1 MRILGYS
8 NLNNNS
14 SHILKMKVSRSE
26 IHLETSSHC
35 YSHTTRCIVRVSLNI
50 VHSHDRYISS
60 SESDWIEGRRVG
72 INRFS
77 LDWSTLINQRT
88 VGNFNSYQPSDGDV
102 ALLQRLQMSGHLQA
116 AAIFSNFESNLV
128 GRIAESAT
136 YCPGIS
142 IMPSLCLGRTP
153 CR

>member
-1 MRILGYS
+1 
-8 NLNNNS
+8 
-14 SHILKMKVSRSE
+14 VSYY
-26 IHLETSSHC
+26 LETPSRLPSILPLRAR
-35 YSHTTRCIVRVSLNI
+35 YIGRVSLGI
-50 VHSHDRYISS
+50 VRWCDRHLEAPSQVGLTVP
-60 SESDWIEGRRVG
+60 IELLGQ
-72 INRFS
+72 
-77 LDWSTLINQRT
+77 STLINNQRAG
-88 VGNFNSYQPSDGDV
+88 GNFNSYQPSDGDV